1 MPRVTIPVVGK
12 YGVIFDR
19 PPQELPNFAW
29 SDSLNVRHAQGG
41 STSFGGMKQAFANAA
56 AEVVWIQQYNQGGKR
71 WWIHATATGVY
82 ADDGVNARLDITPT
96 GMTASPGNVWT
107 GGVIGGVLVANNGTD
122 APFYWAGT
130 GTMATI
136 TAWPAGYKCA
146 SIRPFKNY
154 LVAVNITKSGT
165 NYPHLVLWS
174 SEADP
179 GSLPTS
185 WDVTDKTKNA
195 GDSPAMADDPS
206 LAVDQLPLGDA
217 NILYKENAIYSMVLS
232 GNDFIFNINRLPIPF
247 GARGRNCV
255 ANTPLGHVV
264 LTHGD
269 VILHNG
275 STFKQIA
282 TGRIRK
288 WLSDNIDGANR
299 SRCFVVTSPRFN
311 EVWICFPALSQ
322 TKCTRAA
329 VWNWI
334 DDTWSVRSLPNVTF
348 GAIGQIDASL
358 ISVWDSDSDA
368 WDNDQSL
375 WDQNEL
381 SEGQAH
387 LLMGCDIGLSSG
399 IAATDMS
406 ITENGEEFAAE
417 MERKGISFDDPAT
430 VKSLRAI
437 WPRIKGTSG
446 KKVLITSGATMDIE
460 QAVTWGSPVEYT
472 IGSSQKADL
481 PFSTGRF
488 LAIRFD
494 SVDNAPFRVD
504 SFDIDYTVRG
514 LY

>member
-1 MPRVTIPVVGK
+1 M
-12 YGVIFDR
+12 
-19 PPQELPNFAW
+19 
-29 SDSLNVRHAQGG
+29 
-41 STSFGGMKQAFANAA
+41 
-56 AEVVWIQQYNQGGKR
+56 
-71 WWIHATATGVY
+71 
-82 ADDGVNARLDITPT
+82 
-96 GMTASPGNVWT
+96 
-107 GGVIGGVLVANNGTD
+107 
-122 APFYWAGT
+122 
-130 GTMATI
+130 
-136 TAWPAGYKCA
+136 
-146 SIRPFKNY
+146 
-154 LVAVNITKSGT
+154 
-165 NYPHLVLWS
+165 
-174 SEADP
+174 
-179 GSLPTS
+179 
-185 WDVTDKTKNA
+185 
-195 GDSPAMADDPS
+195 
-206 LAVDQLPLGDA
+206 
-217 NILYKENAIYSMVLS
+217 
-232 GNDFIFNINRLPIPF
+232 
-247 GARGRNCV
+247 
-255 ANTPLGHVV
+255 

-358 ISVWDSDSDA
+358 ISVWDSDSEA

-406 ITENGEEFAAE
+406 ITENGEDFSAE

-446 KKVLITSGATMDIE
+446 QKVLITSGATMDIE

-504 SFDIDYTVRG
+504 SFDLDYTVRG